1 MNFVGRKLEIAA
13 VIKSLKQNHN
23 VVLTGKYGVGRSC
36 LVKHIARLHSAT
48 WQFLFADYSK
58 TVARSCNEM
67 ISQLASGES
76 KAQQHSYTRLMYAK
90 DILLGRRSAADLPRV
105 LVLDN
110 IGKIS
115 RPKLVFMRD
124 MRLESDLLFIAITE
138 SFLQEPDLFRLRAT
152 LYPSDMLTLHNLKRK
167 ETVDFFRNF
176 SQKKRLGWSESFIKI
191 LAAST
196 EGYALLM
203 KERAQREVGLAP
215 NGKKISKT
223 ERN

>member
-1 MNFVGRKLEIAA
+1 MNFVGRKRELAA

-23 VVLTGKYGVGRSC
+23 AVLAGRYGVGRSC

-48 WQFLFADYSK
+48 WQFLFADFSK

-67 ISQLASGES
+67 ISQLASGGS
-76 KAQQHSYTRLMYAK
+76 KANQHNYTRLMYAK
-90 DILLGRRSAADLPRV
+90 DILIERKSVTDLPRV

-110 IGKIS
+110 IGKLS
-115 RPKLVFMRD
+115 RPKLAFLRD
-124 MRLESDLLFIAITE
+124 MRLDSDLLFIAVTE
-138 SFLQEPDLFRLRAT
+138 SFLPEADLFRLRAT
-152 LYPSDMLTLHNLKRK
+152 LYPSDMLELHNLKRK

-176 SQKKRLGWSESFIKI
+176 SQRKRLGWSESFIQM

-203 KERAQREVGLAP
+203 QERAQREAGLAH

-223 ERN
+223 GSN